1 MSDERRD
8 IEATDV
14 KKDALRKA
22 TDGNLDLPRPVE
34 GLGDRV
40 REGID
45 AIGGSNAGAIGKPN
59 PEDEDDDLGP
69 GGPRMTGAIGGL
81 KHEAVGGAMSAGA
94 MSAGAAGR
102 PNPEDEDD
110 DPGPGGPRIRDVIK
124 GAGPEAG
131 QG

>member
-8 IEATDV
+8 IEATDAR
-14 KKDALRKA
+14 KDALREA

-34 GLGDRV
+34 ALGERV
-40 REGID
+40 REGI
-45 AIGGSNAGAIGKPN
+45 AGSDSGAAGKPN

-69 GGPRMTGAIGGL
+69 GGPRLAGAAGGL
-81 KHEAVGGAMSAGA
+81 RHEAVGGAMSAGA
-94 MSAGAAGR
+94 MSGGVAGK

-110 DPGPGGPRIRDVIK
+110 DPGPGGPRIRDVAE
-124 GAGPEAG
+124 GAGPGAG